1 MDSSPLL
8 SDPSRAW
15 SPYVPTD
22 KDPWDLAR
30 VAHLHRRA
38 GFAAPWAVLQRDLK
52 DGPAASIHRLLHGEP
67 VSGDGMPASLHAEL
81 MDAMDARIGSSGN
94 LVRLQGAWLYRT
106 IFTPHPLR
114 ERMTL
119 FWHNHFATSNAKVES
134 TALMQR
140 QNDLLRRHA
149 LGDFPTMLSEMSRD
163 PAMLK
168 WLDCTA
174 NRKAHPNEN
183 YAREVMELFTLGRGK
198 YTEKDIQEAARAF
211 TGTFVQ
217 NDQFKAVPKQHDDGE
232 KTVLGKTGRFR
243 GDDVTKILLEQPAT
257 AEFLVSKLFRQFVSE
272 VDTPSPALIAPL
284 AEAFRKA
291 NYDAAVPVEMIL
303 NSTLFHDPALRRKRV
318 KSPVEFAVGTVRA
331 LEILSPTVSAD
342 AMADATARMGQGLY
356 TPPSVAGW
364 DGGPAWIN
372 TTSTL
377 TRSNFILGLVGKDG
391 GLGGRFDPKALA
403 AKHRAR
409 QAAGFYVDLL
419 VQDALDAKVRGKI
432 TGNEAATLVMTAP
445 EYQLA

>member
-8 SDPSRAW
+8 NDPSRAW
-15 SPYVPTD
+15 SPFEPTD
-22 KDPWDLAR
+22 KDVWDLPR

-38 GFAAPWAVLQRDLK
+38 GFAAPWAVLQRDMK
-52 DGPAASIHRLLHGEP
+52 DGPSASIDRLLQGEP
-67 VSGDGMPASLHAEL
+67 MSGDGMPASEHTEL
-81 MDAMDARIGSSGN
+81 MDSMAARIGPSGN
-94 LVRLQGAWLYRT
+94 LVRLQGVWLYRM
-106 IFTPHPLR
+106 IFTPYPLR

-119 FWHNHFATSNAKVES
+119 FWHNHFATSNVKVES
-134 TALMQR
+134 TLLMQR
-140 QNDLLRRHA
+140 QNDFLRSHA
-149 LGDFPTMLSEMSRD
+149 LGDFPTILSEMSRD

-198 YTEKDIQEAARAF
+198 YTEKDVQEAARAF

-217 NDQFKAVPKQHDDGE
+217 NDQYKAVPAQHDDGE
-232 KTVLGKTGRFR
+232 KTVLGKTGRLR

-257 AEFLVSKLFRQFVSE
+257 AEFLIVKLFRQFVSE
-272 VDTPSPALIAPL
+272 VDVPSPALIAPL
-284 AEAFRKA
+284 ADAFRKA
-291 NYDAAVPVEMIL
+291 NYDIKVPVAIL
-303 NSTLFHDPALRRKRV
+303 LKSNLFHDPAIRRKRV
-318 KSPVEFAVGTVRA
+318 KSPVEFAVGSVRA

-342 AMADATARMGQGLY
+342 ALADATSRMGQGLY

-377 TRSNFILGLVGKDG
+377 TRSNFVLGLIGKDG

-403 AKHRAR
+403 AKHKVRDAAR
-409 QAAGFYVDLL
+409 FYVDLL
-419 VQDALDAKVRGKI
+419 VQDAFDAKVRGKI
-432 TGNEAATLVMTAP
+432 KGDEAVTLVMTAP
-445 EYQLA
+445 EYQLS

>member
-8 SDPSRAW
+8 NDASRAW
-15 SPYVPTD
+15 SPFEPSE
-22 KDPWDLAR
+22 KDPWDLPR

-38 GFAAPWAVLQRDLK
+38 GFCAPWAILQRDLK
-52 DGPAASIHRLLHGEP
+52 EGPAPSIERLLHGEP
-67 VSGDGMPASLHAEL
+67 TSGDGMSASEHDEL
-81 MDAMDARIGSSGN
+81 MDAMAARIGPSGN
-94 LVRLQGAWLYRT
+94 LVRLQGSWLYRM
-106 IFTPHPLR
+106 IFTPFPLR

-134 TALMQR
+134 TTLMQR
-140 QNDLLRRHA
+140 QNALLREHA
-149 LGDFPTMLSEMSRD
+149 LGDFPAMLSGMSRD

-217 NDQFKAVPKQHDDGE
+217 NDQFKAVPAQHDDGE
-232 KTVLGKTGRFR
+232 KTIFGRTGRFG
-243 GDDVTKILLEQPAT
+243 GDDVTSMLLEQPAT
-257 AEFLVSKLFRQFVSE
+257 AEFLATKLFRHFLSE
-272 VDTPSPALIAPL
+272 VDGPSPALIAPL

-291 NYDAAVPVEMIL
+291 NYDVKAPVALIL
-303 NSTLFHDPALRRKRV
+303 KSNLFHDPAIRRRRV
-318 KSPVEFAVGTVRA
+318 KSPIEFAVGTVRA
-331 LEILSPTVSAD
+331 LEILKPTVSAD
-342 AMADATARMGQGLY
+342 ALADVTSRMGQGLY

-364 DGGPAWIN
+364 DGGQAWIN

-377 TRSNFILGLVGKDG
+377 TRSNFVLGIMGKDG
-391 GLGGRFDPKALA
+391 GLGGRFD
-403 AKHRAR
+403 AKSLPAR
-409 QAAGFYVDLL
+409 HKFRDVAKFYVDLL
-419 VQDALDAKVRGKI
+419 VQDALDEKVRRKI
-432 TGNEAATLVMTAP
+432 RGDEAATLVMTAP
-445 EYQLA
+445 EYQLS